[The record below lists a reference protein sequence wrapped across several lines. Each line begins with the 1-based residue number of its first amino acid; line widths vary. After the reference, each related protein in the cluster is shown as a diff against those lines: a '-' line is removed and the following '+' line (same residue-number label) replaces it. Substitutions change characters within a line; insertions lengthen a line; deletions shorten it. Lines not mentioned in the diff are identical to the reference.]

1 MKLFLLFLLD
11 LVIAAFIFLLWNE
24 ASAYVE
30 MLLIGAF
37 GIVFIEIL
45 TELKYL
51 YFKNRRK

>member
-1 MKLFLLFLLD
+1 MKLFILFLLD